1 MAREFLVPESM
12 GVMNSYTI
20 VQFLTLIV
28 YLVLIVLVLR
38 QKRAKLKNVFIIYL
52 LASMMWSLSSFMN
65 HADFSLS
72 QWLFWSK
79 VTPFAAL
86 WSVIAYTHFICTFLN
101 TNARRVANLGYG
113 LLFFVVVLI
122 SLGYIPRSVQNLGVT
137 NVYNDY
143 GPWLYLL
150 TLGGACFIGTAIF
163 YLIISYRKSRSPEHR
178 NRIVYLLVGVSFLIV
193 FGILFEIL
201 PQQKYALDH
210 IGHLGNAVVITY
222 AILRYKL
229 FDIKLVVRKGLV
241 YSGISAFI
249 TAAYLFVIL
258 ILYRVLESWAGGA
271 GLIPIFALSLLMAW
285 FFNPIRIFIEKG
297 VDRLFYGKRYD
308 YRETVLSLIRR
319 MTGVLD
325 LKELANAMLKPII
338 GAVRV
343 NQVSLLLPQE
353 NEFVTAYAEGQV
365 EEEPVVPIKIR
376 NDSPIVNWLIRENK
390 ALLKE
395 TIDLNIE
402 FKSLWEVERQV
413 LDATGIDCF
422 CPIINKDKL
431 IGILALTK
439 KQEHGFYSKDDIDL
453 LMMTTTEAAIA
464 IENAQL
470 YSQAS
475 ERASID
481 ELTGLYNHR
490 CFHERLDG
498 EIARCSRFG
507 DIFSILMLDL
517 DFFKTYNDVH
527 GHLAG
532 DEILRQL
539 GQQIKRLTRS
549 IDIGFRYG
557 GDEFAMILPRTPLD
571 SAQKVAERVRRG
583 MEDQM
588 NSQGIEL
595 TCSIGVGSWPTDGV
609 MREDIIRATD
619 AALYYA
625 KQEGRNRICLA
636 NEVVVD
642 KVLGKEV
649 STERNN
655 NILSTIYA
663 LAATVD
669 AKDHYTYGHSK
680 KVTRYAVEMSEA
692 LGYSQEK
699 IDTIHAAA
707 LLHDIGK
714 IGISDMVLQK
724 TGPLT
729 DDDWKP
735 IRAHPEMGVAILK
748 RVDSLKNC
756 LAAVLYHHERYD
768 GNGYPAGLKGGNIPL
783 DARILAVADAYDA
796 MTSERPYRH
805 DKFSNER
812 ALEELQRCAGAQFDP
827 NIVEIFIKI
836 RKRTSSYEAST
847 RPLLVS
853 GRKLDR

>member
-1 MAREFLVPESM
+1 
-12 GVMNSYTI
+12 MNSYAVI
-20 VQFLTLIV
+20 QFLTLIV
-28 YLVLIVLVLR
+28 YFILIAMVLR
-38 QKRAKLKNVFIIYL
+38 QKRTKLINIFVIYL
-52 LASMMWSLSSFMN
+52 LASMTWSLSSFLN
-65 HADFSLS
+65 HADFALS
-72 QWLFWSK
+72 QRLLWSK

-86 WSVIAYTHFICTFLN
+86 WSIIAYAHFICTFLS
-101 TNARRVANLGYG
+101 TNSRRVAFLGYG
-113 LLFFVVVLI
+113 LLSIVVVLI

-150 TLGGACFIGTAIF
+150 TLGGACFIGTALF
-163 YLIISYRKSRSPEHR
+163 SLIKSYRKSRSPEHR
-178 NRIVYLLVGVSFLIV
+178 NRILYLLIGVSFLII
-193 FGILFEIL
+193 FGVLFEIL

-210 IGHLGNAVVITY
+210 IGHLGNAVLITY

-258 ILYRVLESWAGGA
+258 ILYRISENWAGGV

-285 FFNPIRIFIEKG
+285 FFNPIRLFIEKG

-319 MTGVLD
+319 MTDVLD

-338 GAVRV
+338 GAVRA
-343 NQVSLLLPQE
+343 NQGSLLLPQE

-365 EEEPVVPIKIR
+365 DGEPVIPIKIR
-376 NDSPIVNWLIRENK
+376 NDSPIVTWLIRENK

-402 FKSLWEVERQV
+402 FKSLWEVERQALESSGV
-413 LDATGIDCF
+413 DCF
-422 CPIINKDKL
+422 CPIINKNKL

-439 KQEHGFYSKDDIDL
+439 KQGRGFYSKDDIDL

-470 YSQAS
+470 YAQAR

-490 CFHERLDG
+490 SFHERLDG

-517 DFFKTYNDVH
+517 DFFKTYNDIH

-539 GQQIKRLTRS
+539 GQQIKRLTRN
-549 IDIGFRYG
+549 IDVGFRYG

-571 SAQKVAERVRRG
+571 SAQKVAGRVRKG

-609 MREDIIRATD
+609 MREDLIRVTD

-625 KQEGRNRICLA
+625 KQKGRNRICLA
-636 NEVVVD
+636 NEVVAD
-642 KVLGKEV
+642 KVLGKRASSEN
-649 STERNN
+649 SSI
-655 NILSTIYA
+655 ILSTIYA

-680 KVTRYAVEMSEA
+680 KVTGYAVEVAEA
-692 LGYSQEK
+692 LGYTQERVDS
-699 IDTIHAAA
+699 IRAAA

-735 IRAHPEMGVAILK
+735 IRAHPETGVVILK
-748 RVDSLKNC
+748 RVDSLKDC

-768 GNGYPAGLKGGNIPL
+768 GNGYPAGLKGESIPL

-805 DKFSNER
+805 DKFSNEQ
-812 ALEELQRCAGAQFDP
+812 ALEELQRCAGTQFDP
-827 NIVEIFIKI
+827 DIVKVFIKL
-836 RKRTSSYEAST
+836 RKQTSPFEAST
-847 RPLLVS
+847 KPLLVS
-853 GRKLDR
+853 GQKLDR